1 MMQYLYHQRRPD
13 PENLVW
19 AGLDNA
25 ILGFLNAD
33 ERKVDGARIAQL
45 LAHGAHALN
54 APDEDTLKEGEAFAS
69 EVCPLHLLTSRCLK
83 PRIAI
88 PSLAGPISA
97 SQLQILAQTIG
108 LKASN
113 NDLSAA
119 ADAVHVGLLRK
130 CMAYTCLVQ
139 FSRVWIAKESD

>member
-1 MMQYLYHQRRPD
+1 MCC
-13 PENLVW
+13 PELLVW

-69 EVCPLHLLTSRCLK
+69 EVCPLHLLTSHC
-83 PRIAI
+83 IAS
-88 PSLAGPISA
+88 PTLAGPISA
-97 SQLQILAQTIG
+97 SQLQILAQTEG
-108 LKASN
+108 LLKADN

-119 ADAVHVGLLRK
+119 EDPVHAELLQN
-130 CMAYTCLVQ
+130 CMAFTCLVQ
-139 FSRVWIAKESD
+139 SLASGSPKNL